1 MIWRTFLDL
10 LYPRSCGGCEGELAA
25 DEQHLCWECTAGM
38 MYVQPPYCAL
48 CGDPVDGR
56 VDGAFTCYLCGREQ
70 PHFDQARSAARHR
83 GVLRQ
88 LLHDFKYRDALW
100 LEKDLVRLLEVCV
113 RTHYNVEEID
123 AVACV
128 PLHRVKRRERGFNQ
142 AELLARGLSR
152 VLRKPVLS
160 HCLVR
165 TRATGSQ
172 TNLTARERAT
182 NVRHAFRTRWGF
194 RLGGRRILLVDDV
207 MTTGATVS
215 DCARALKEGGASKVV
230 VATIARG

>member
-1 MIWRTFLDL
+1 VIWRTLLDL
-10 LYPRSCGGCEGELAA
+10 LYPKACAGCDGDLAP
-25 DEQHLCWECTAGM
+25 DEQHLCWECTADLI
-38 MYVQPPYCAL
+38 YVQPPYCAQ

-56 VDGAFTCYLCGREQ
+56 VDGAFTCYLCGRDQ
-70 PHFDQARSAARHR
+70 PHFDRARSVARHR
-83 GVLRQ
+83 GVLRN
-88 LLHDFKYRDALW
+88 LLHDFKYRNALW
-100 LEKDLVRLLEVCV
+100 LERDLVRLLDACV
-113 RTHYNVEEID
+113 RAHYDIGEID
-123 AVACV
+123 ALACV
-128 PLHRVKRRERGFNQ
+128 PLHRVRRRERGFNQ
-142 AELLARGLSR
+142 SELLAGGLAKALGKPF
-152 VLRKPVLS
+152 LRR
-160 HCLVR
+160 CLVR

-215 DCARALKEGGASKVV
+215 DCARALKKGGASKVV